1 LGRWIIGSNDVRM
14 VLYSHR
20 SLLLSIGM
28 HGRIDN
34 WGKGTGWVHCMDGK
48 GGSKNL
54 HAKEYVVLSVGE
66 VICLVL

>member
-1 LGRWIIGSNDVRM
+1 
-14 VLYSHR
+14 
-20 SLLLSIGM
+20 LSIGM

-34 WGKGTGWVHCMDGK
+34 WGKGAAWVHCMDGK

-54 HAKEYVVLSVGE
+54 HVKEYVVLSVGE